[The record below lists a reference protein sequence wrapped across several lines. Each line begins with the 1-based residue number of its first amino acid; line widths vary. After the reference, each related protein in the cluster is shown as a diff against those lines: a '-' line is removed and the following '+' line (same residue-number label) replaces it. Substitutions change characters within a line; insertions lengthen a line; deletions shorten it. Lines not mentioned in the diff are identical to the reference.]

1 MSLAPV
7 EVDKPETDQEAVPD
21 SPWVT
26 IVWNDPV
33 NLMSYVTYVFQTVFG
48 YAKPKAEKL
57 MLDVHHKG
65 KAVVS
70 SGAREA
76 MERDAETLH
85 GYGLWATVSHDSV
98 TEYAGDEGE
107 AVTGFRAAPGGA
119 TARFAAAQ
127 ATIIRDLVSQVA
139 ELVATDMPDSSDGA
153 ATGGRPRTWPC
164 SWG

>member
-1 MSLAPV
+1 MSVAPAEV
-7 EVDKPETDQEAVPD
+7 EKPKAGQEAVSD

-33 NLMSYVTYVFQTVFG
+33 NLMSYVTFVFQTVFG

-65 KAVVS
+65 KAMS

-85 GYGLWATVSHDSV
+85 GYGLWATVSHDS
-98 TEYAGDEGE
+98 
-107 AVTGFRAAPGGA
+107 
-119 TARFAAAQ
+119 
-127 ATIIRDLVSQVA
+127 
-139 ELVATDMPDSSDGA
+139 
-153 ATGGRPRTWPC
+153 
-164 SWG
+164 